1 MLYKRALMKKFNA
14 KICHFFEWVNHINRD
29 NVSKDLMAG
38 LTGTLIGIPQCLA
51 YAVIAGLPPH
61 FGLYA
66 AIVSSAIAALFGSS
80 YHMISGPTAALSIV
94 SASIINAVILKSDSS
109 YLELMFLLSFM
120 VGVIQFIFY
129 LFRLGF
135 VADFIS
141 HSVVKGFTSGAA
153 IVILLSQIEV
163 LVDFKISYFDVDLYS
178 ISLSAITIFASLLI
192 RRLYKK
198 IPYLLFGMFFGV
210 LSHYFFARLRGFNTP
225 MLSEMP
231 TDLSMFSVLEFS
243 FFDVNILA
251 MGALSL
257 SILASIEA
265 ISISK
270 SISLKSNQCI
280 SSNREV
286 FGQGLSNIIGSFFQC
301 YPSSGSFTRSA
312 GNFEASAKTPLS
324 VLFIS
329 LLVFLCLVF
338 LPSVT
343 TLVPISVMAGSI
355 ILISI
360 GLLDLNGIVF
370 FIRKWNEDSISFFT
384 TFFVSIFIG
393 LDVSIFI
400 GVITSFVFYIKK
412 TSKPNV
418 EVIFTDK
425 KNCHDQEPYVDSIV
439 VRVDGSIYFG
449 SSEYIKNKVLGFYE
463 EKQSNKNLHLIF
475 DGVNFFDLTGEK
487 ALISIIEKVESK
499 GGDVSI
505 FNLKESAIR
514 KISSEYLKEKL
525 MSKK

>member
-1 MLYKRALMKKFNA
+1 MKKINA
-14 KICHFFEWVNHINRD
+14 KICHFFEWINHINRD

-109 YLELMFLLSFM
+109 YFELMFLLSFM

-129 LFRLGF
+129 LFRFGF

-163 LVDFKISYFDVDLYS
+163 LIDFKTGGYFDVNLYS
-178 ISLSAITIFASLLI
+178 ILLSGITIFVSILVK
-192 RRLYKK
+192 RFFKK

-210 LSHYFFARLRGFNTP
+210 LSHYFFVILEGFNTP

-231 TDLSMFSVLEFS
+231 TDLSMFSFLKFS
-243 FFDVNILA
+243 FVDFNLLV

-280 SSNREV
+280 STNREI

-329 LLVFLCLVF
+329 LFVFLCLVF
-338 LPSVT
+338 LPRIT
-343 TLVPISVMAGSI
+343 TFVPISVMAGSI

-360 GLLDLNGIVF
+360 GLLNLNGIVF
-370 FIRKWNEDSISFFT
+370 FIRKWNEDSISFFM
-384 TFFVSIFIG
+384 TFFASIFIG
-393 LDVSIFI
+393 LDVSILI
-400 GVITSFVFYIKK
+400 GVITSFVFYIKR

-418 EVIFTDK
+418 EMVRTDK
-425 KNCHDQEPYVDSIV
+425 INSHDQEQYVDSVV

-449 SSEYIKNKVLGFYE
+449 SSEYIKNKIIGFYE
-463 EKQSNKNLHLIF
+463 EKKSNKKLHLIF

-487 ALISIIEKVESK
+487 ALISIIEQVESK

-505 FNLKESAIR
+505 FNLKESAIK

-525 MSKK
+525 TSKK